1 MEWKKIITAIA
12 ALMLAY
18 SLVGCA
24 NPGTYTSNAEVMK
37 NYEKVECNYI
47 NEIDLYN
54 TYGKVFIV
62 TDAETGVEYLLVR
75 SAGEGIAITPRLKG
89 DE

>member
-24 NPGTYTSNAEVMK
+24 NPGTDTSNAEVMQ

-47 NEIDLYN
+47 NEIDIYN
-54 TYGKVFIV
+54 AYGKVFIV
-62 TDAETGVEYLLVR
+62 TDKETGVEYLLVR
-75 SAGEGIAITPRLKG
+75 SNGEGIAITPRLKG

>member
-24 NPGTYTSNAEVMK
+24 SNSTTYK
-37 NYEKVECNYI
+37 
-47 NEIDLYN
+47 
-54 TYGKVFIV
+54 
-62 TDAETGVEYLLVR
+62 
-75 SAGEGIAITPRLKG
+75 
-89 DE
+89 

>member
-18 SLVGCA
+18 SLVGCVPKDEHRE
-24 NPGTYTSNAEVMK
+24 NINSKVDVIYKGTYDENGRYT
-37 NYEKVECNYI
+37 KV
-47 NEIDLYN
+47 D
-54 TYGKVFIV
+54 IV
-62 TDAETGVEYLLVR
+62 KDKETGVEYLLL
-75 SAGEGIAITPRLKG
+75 SSGGGMAITPRLKG

>member
-1 MEWKKIITAIA
+1 MEWKKLIVAIA

-18 SLVGCA
+18 SLAGCA
-24 NPGTYTSNAEVMK
+24 SPGTDTSNAEVMQ
-37 NYEKVECNYI
+37 NYEKIECNYI

-62 TDAETGVEYLLVR
+62 TDKETGVEYLLVR
-75 SAGEGIAITPRLKG
+75 ISGEGIAITPRLKG
-89 DE
+89 AE

>member
-24 NPGTYTSNAEVMK
+24 NPGTDTSNAEVMQ

-54 TYGKVFIV
+54 TYGKTFIV
-62 TDAETGVEYLLVR
+62 TDKETGVEYLLVR
-75 SAGEGIAITPRLKG
+75 IAGEGIAITPRLKG
-89 DE
+89 AE